1 MWWWVGVEP
10 SSLIGLQVGT
20 SSTRLRH
27 HSLEAEAQPVR
38 TDQGELTVHQWDYS
52 MPMTPKEDLPFLR
65 LKFPKTS
72 HQSFFLIL
80 NINTT
85 FWSSPGTDYWLHFA
99 IEKVWGVKGFLEVL
113 ESWALKL
120 GGGWV
125 CRLRIGCLH
134 LLGCSA
140 AYKASTVCE
149 GSSWIVITP
158 HSWFVMDDWRNR
170 RCLHVINIKPE
181 DST

>member
-1 MWWWVGVEP
+1 MSGCGAVISHRSSSRNTFETPLTGSRSVACEHRPGWTNSP
-10 SSLIGLQVGT
+10 S
-20 SSTRLRH
+20 
-27 HSLEAEAQPVR
+27 VR
-38 TDQGELTVHQWDYS
+38 IRYAHN
-52 MPMTPKEDLPFLR
+52 MTPKEGDLPFLT

-85 FWSSPGTDYWLHFA
+85 FWSSPGTDYWLHFT

-113 ESWALKL
+113 ESLALKL
-120 GGGWV
+120 DGGWV
-125 CRLRIGCLH
+125 CRLRIGCPH
-134 LLGCSA
+134 LLGCSVA
-140 AYKASTVCE
+140 NKASRVCE
-149 GSSWIVITP
+149 GSGWIVIIP
-158 HSWFVMDDWRNR
+158 HSWFVVDDWSYR